1 MSKFYTESHEWVSI
15 ENGIA
20 TIGISDFAQSELGDI
35 TFVDLPSVGTK
46 ITKGKDFAAVESVKA
61 ASDIYAPIDCEITE
75 VNTALDANP
84 EILNSSALT
93 DGWLV
98 KAKTS
103 SDTSGLMSEADYNA
117 KYPRA

>member
-35 TFVDLPSVGTK
+35 TFVDLPSVGDK
-46 ITKGKDFAAVESVKA
+46 FAKGKEFAAIESVKA
-61 ASDIYAPIDCEITE
+61 ASDVYAPIECEVTE
-75 VNTALDANP
+75 VNEALDANP
-84 EILNSSALT
+84 ELINSSALT
-93 DGWLV
+93 DGWLI

-103 SDTSGLMSEADYNA
+103 ADTSGLMSEADYNA
-117 KYPRA
+117 KYTHG